1 VHIVLGDP
9 QDPWCISV
17 RDALDARG
25 CRTVVIANP
34 LAHPSLFQWNLT
46 NERSVSQVADE
57 GGAATADE
65 QIAGVF
71 VRNSACIDPD
81 DWEPADL
88 AYMQAETQAALLGWL
103 WSLPCPVVNRY
114 PSAIWYRPR
123 APLLSWFPLFHRC
136 GLAIT
141 ETLVTNVEQE
151 ARAFGRRLVAEEMG
165 GAIYGPLTG
174 EAQYVGELA
183 WA

>member
-1 VHIVLGDP
+1 MV
-9 QDPWCISV
+9 
-17 RDALDARG
+17 
-25 CRTVVIANP
+25 
-34 LAHPSLFQWNLT
+34 SLQ
-46 NERSVSQVADE
+46 R
-57 GGAATADE
+57 DE